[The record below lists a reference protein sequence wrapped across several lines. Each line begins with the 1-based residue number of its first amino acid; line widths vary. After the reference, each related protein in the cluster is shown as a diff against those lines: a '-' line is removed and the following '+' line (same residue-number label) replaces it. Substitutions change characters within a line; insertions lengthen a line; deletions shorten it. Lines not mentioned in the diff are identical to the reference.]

1 MTKQS
6 LGFVELEWTCPFCS
20 TRNSGRVKVC
30 RSCGA
35 AQPKDVEFHQA
46 AEDKIVTDQEGL
58 EMAQAGPDVH
68 CPFCGTRNPAGAASC
83 SRCGGDLTQ
92 GEKRQEGQVIGAK
105 QSGPAEDIKCQFC
118 GTLNS
123 AENVKCKNCG
133 APLGKVE
140 RPKPQ
145 AAAPSVKINP
155 VFLIVGALLIL
166 LICGAFAFF
175 MLRGSRTAT
184 SVARVSDVSW
194 TRSIVVL
201 GLAPVTMSAWDD
213 EIPQNAQVNSCR
225 QEEKG
230 RSAFAT
236 ENSQQIRGTPYIV
249 DQGTGFGEVVQDCEY
264 IVYDNFCEY
273 TVVQLRPVGMVDE
286 TGSDL
291 SPLWPEARLQQD
303 QQLGER
309 SETYEITFDVGGES
323 HVYQTGS
330 VQEFLQFQPGS
341 EWDLEIN
348 GFGNIVGIQPAP

>member
-1 MTKQS
+1 MTKES

-35 AQPKDVEFHQA
+35 PQPKDVAFHQA
-46 AEDKIVTDQEGL
+46 AEDKIVTDPEGL
-58 EMAQAGPDVH
+58 EMAQAAPDIH
-68 CPFCGTRNPAGAASC
+68 CPFCGTRNPAGAVKC
-83 SRCGGDLTQ
+83 SRCGGDLSE
-92 GEKRQEGQVIGAK
+92 GEKRQEGQVIGAR
-105 QSGPAEDIKCQFC
+105 QSGPAEDIKCQYC
-118 GTLNS
+118 GTLNP

-133 APLGKVE
+133 APLGRAE

-145 AAAPSVKINP
+145 EAQAARMNP
-155 VFLIVGALLIL
+155 AFLVIGAILLL

-175 MLRGSRTAT
+175 LARGSRTET
-184 SVARVSDVSW
+184 SLARVSDVNW
-194 TRSIVVL
+194 TRRIVVL
-201 GLAPVTMSAWDD
+201 GPVAVSLSAWDD
-213 EIPQNAQVNSCR
+213 QIPQDAHVSSCNQ
-225 QEEKG
+225 QERG
-230 RSAFAT
+230 RSAFPA
-236 ENSQQIRGTPYIV
+236 ENSQQVCGTPYVV

-273 TVVQLRPVGMVDE
+273 TVEQLRPIGAIDE

-291 SPLWPEARLQQD
+291 NPFWPEARLQQD

-309 SETYEITFDVGGES
+309 NETYQITFDAGGES
-323 HVYQTGS
+323 HVYQPANL
-330 VQEFLQFQPGS
+330 QEFLQFQPGS